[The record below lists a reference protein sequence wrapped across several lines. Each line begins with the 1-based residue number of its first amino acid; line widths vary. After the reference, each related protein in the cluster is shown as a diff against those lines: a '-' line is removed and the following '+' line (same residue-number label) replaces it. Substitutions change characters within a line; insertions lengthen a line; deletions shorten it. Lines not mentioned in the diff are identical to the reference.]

1 MALNLW
7 TSYYDCKDETHQK
20 EILRAIELNCENPKI
35 DKIYLLCELDY
46 PIKHSKV
53 KCVKVE
59 SQPTYKTFIDYFQT
73 FFDDDYNIIINSDI
87 VLDYDTTDLF
97 KTIPEGT
104 VYALSRYEVD
114 DNTYYEPIE
123 SWKTSLFYYP
133 HYSQDTWGFYKTS
146 LDTSKFNIFMGAAG
160 CDNIITYLLDSQS
173 ISLINPCLS
182 IKTYHIHSSTV
193 RNYKIKYDYKNVN
206 GGLLVTASSLDD
218 YKSTIYSK
226 YENGIKRDYNYNQDD
241 IKDTLDTIYTP
252 PKYDDLAVGL
262 VFFNSIK
269 SKRMVMNY
277 LYTIE
282 KFKLAKIPY
291 YTMELVY
298 DGRSPEIA
306 DAFHVRG
313 ASYMFH
319 KENLCHL
326 LEKRIPANYT
336 KLLFLDADIVF
347 SDEDWYNKLSEKLN
361 SYEVVQPFTNAIW
374 LNLEY
379 NDIIRQRITCVF
391 DKDKSKI
398 NINGAHVG
406 FAWAFQRSY
415 FNEVGMFQY
424 AIVGSGD
431 TYSSMLYLNN
441 KSFLNNP
448 GSIQGVSSQFNM
460 LFNSS
465 KRPSISYL
473 NGNIFHLWHGSIEN
487 RNYAKRADILSG
499 IEDISNILIKNQD
512 GVIEFTDP
520 TLNEKMYDYFFN
532 RDDDGLSEV
541 VKKNGTS
548 YINNLNN
555 TGIHRDKNTTK
566 LISTRVFN

>member
-1 MALNLW
+1 MALNIW
-7 TSYYDCKDETHQK
+7 TSYFDCKDEIHQK

-35 DKIYLLCELDY
+35 DKIFLLCELDY

-114 DNTYYEPIE
+114 NHTYYEPIE
-123 SWKTSLFYYP
+123 SWKSSLHYYP

-146 LDTSKFNIFMGAAG
+146 LNTSKFNIFMGAKA
-160 CDNIITYLLDSQS
+160 CDSLIAYIIDSHS
-173 ISLINPCLS
+173 IKVINPCLS
-182 IKTYHIHSSTV
+182 IKIYHIHSSSMCK
-193 RNYKIKYDYKNVN
+193 YKMENDFKNDS
-206 GGLLVTASSLDD
+206 LLVTACSLDD
-218 YKSTIYSK
+218 YKSTIYNK
-226 YENGIKRDYNYNQDD
+226 YENGIKYNYTYNTDN
-241 IKDTLDTIYTP
+241 IKNVLDVIYTP
-252 PKYDDLAVGL
+252 PKYNDLVVGL
-262 VFFNSIK
+262 VFFNPVK

-298 DGRSPEIA
+298 DGRNPEIA
-306 DAFHVRG
+306 DAFHVRSS
-313 ASYMFH
+313 SYIFE
-319 KENLCHL
+319 KENLCYL
-326 LEKRIPANYT
+326 LEKRIPTNYT
-336 KLLFLDADIVF
+336 KLLFLDADLVF

-379 NDIIRQRITCVF
+379 NYIIRQRMTCVF
-391 DKDKSKI
+391 NKDKSKS
-398 NINGAHVG
+398 NSAGAHVG

-415 FNEVGMFQY
+415 FNEVGMFRY
-424 AIVGSGD
+424 AIVGCGD
-431 TYSSMLYLNN
+431 SYSSILYLNN
-441 KSFLNNP
+441 TSFLNS
-448 GSIQGVSSQFNM
+448 GADIKAVLSKFNM

-473 NGNIFHLWHGSIEN
+473 NGNVFHLWHGSIEN
-487 RNYAKRADILSG
+487 RNYVKRVEILSG
-499 IEDISNILIKNQD
+499 IEDISNILTENQD
-512 GVIEFTDP
+512 GIFEFTDP
-520 TLNEKMYDYFFN
+520 TLNEKMYNYFSN

-541 VKKNGTS
+541 VKKNGRS

-555 TGIHRDKNTTK
+555 TEIHHDKNATK